1 MMKETQSDS
10 DFWEAIKF
18 SSKNVSWEHE
28 KALQQRINGKLSARE
43 ALERLT
49 TLSTEIKW
57 LEGILKES
65 DPEKKI
71 PLSLSE
77 LLSEQ
82 LQNRLEKK
90 KRLIIALDSTEVD
103 FAE

>member
-1 MMKETQSDS
+1 MKETQSDS
-10 DFWEAIKF
+10 GFWEAIKF

-28 KALQQRINGKLSARE
+28 KALQQRSNGKLSARE

-49 TLSTEIKW
+49 IINTEINW
-57 LEGILKES
+57 LEDILKEES

-103 FAE
+103 FTE